1 MDGWSK
7 LEEQRYFLIEAQRER
22 QSRHKRGLMWLM
34 LSGAIILG
42 AVLLVGLS

>member
-22 QSRHKRGLMWLM
+22 QSRHKRLMWLM